1 MKTILYVVAVS
12 ADSIPDEPELN
23 VYSDYDMARR
33 DAFMA
38 SQFEDEVAYQVF
50 EVEAEIKLDTV
61 KVSR

>member
-12 ADSIPDEPELN
+12 ADSIPDEPELA
-23 VYSDYDMARR
+23 VYSDYDKARQ

-38 SQFEDEVAYQVF
+38 SKFEYEEPYQVF

-61 KVSR
+61 KLSQ

>member
-12 ADSIPDEPELN
+12 ADSIPDESELN
-23 VYSDYDMARR
+23 VYSDYEMARR
-33 DAFMA
+33 DAFMV
-38 SQFEDEVAYQVF
+38 SQMEDGETYQVF